1 MLFAKLAGLAAHD
14 ASLGDAVREAAASWR
29 ETGDGDG
36 PTLKKALD
44 DLLRLATATGFN
56 PADYEAMLSR
66 LSVGFSGRQA
76 HSQSAE
82 FEARGVQ
89 RHLAV
94 IAGEMTQLT
103 SEVGSAGTVY
113 LLEAMDSLID
123 QGDLIV
129 LEDAIRSAAAT
140 EHGAKVLGAIV
151 DPQRVDRI
159 ARAAGQSPVSIAAAC
174 GLLEHAGA
182 RGSAAA
188 LLHLADVGDIVA
200 RRRTAELVR
209 RHRENPGAMDEH
221 LKGQETRTLVAL
233 TTLAALLPPEMLL
246 AMALPRLEAV
256 SPADRDAAICAIGAR
271 HGKWPR
277 EMILAGLSSQS
288 SAVASLAIE
297 QAAGMEAAAGLE
309 ILRAYIDGAY
319 GATHAAAI
327 ERAACVMAAGGEAG
341 MHAAAEL
348 LTRLAFVPSQR
359 AATAAGAIAKALT
372 PFKEDKVVGRA
383 LRAMSLSPTRWLGGE
398 QRSKGAA

>member
-1 MLFAKLAGLAAHD
+1 
-14 ASLGDAVREAAASWR
+14 
-29 ETGDGDG
+29 
-36 PTLKKALD
+36 
-44 DLLRLATATGFN
+44 
-56 PADYEAMLSR
+56 MLSR
-66 LSVGFSGRQA
+66 LSVRSSGGQA
-76 HSQSAE
+76 RALPAD

-94 IAGEMTQLT
+94 LAGEMTQLT
-103 SEVGSAGTVY
+103 SDVGSAGTAY

-123 QGDLIV
+123 QGDLV
-129 LEDAIRSAAAT
+129 TLEEALRAAATT

-159 ARAAGQSPVSIAAAC
+159 ARAAARSPESIAAAC

-188 LLHLADVGDIVA
+188 LLHLADVGDTVA

-209 RHRENPGAMDEH
+209 RHRENPGALDEH
-221 LKGQETRTLVAL
+221 LKGQETRTVAAL
-233 TTLAALLPPEMLL
+233 TTLAALLPPEMIL
-246 AMALPRLEAV
+246 AMALPRLDAV
-256 SPADRDAAICAIGAR
+256 GPADRDAAIGAIGAR

-277 EMILAGLSSQS
+277 EMILAGLASQS
-288 SAVASLAIE
+288 SAVASQAIE
-297 QAAGMEAAAGLE
+297 QAAGMEPAAGLE

-327 ERAACVMAAGGEAG
+327 ERAASVMAAGGEAG

-398 QRSKGAA
+398 QRNKGAA

>member
-1 MLFAKLAGLAAHD
+1 M
-14 ASLGDAVREAAASWR
+14 EAAASWR
-29 ETGDGDG
+29 ETGDSDG
-36 PTLKKALD
+36 AALKKALD
-44 DLLRLATATGFN
+44 DLMRLATATGFN
-56 PADYEAMLSR
+56 PADYEAMLSK
-66 LSVGFSGRQA
+66 LSVGYSGRQA
-76 HSQSAE
+76 HAQSAE

-94 IAGEMTQLT
+94 IAGELTQLT
-103 SEVGSAGTVY
+103 SEVGSAGTAF
-113 LLEAMDSLID
+113 LLDAMDNLID
-123 QGDLIV
+123 QGDLV
-129 LEDAIRSAAAT
+129 TLEEALRAAATT
-140 EHGAKVLGAIV
+140 EHGARVLGAIV
-151 DPQRVDRI
+151 DPQRVDRV
-159 ARAAGQSPVSIAAAC
+159 ARAAAQSPGSIAAAC

-209 RHRENPGAMDEH
+209 RHRENTGALDEH

-256 SPADRDAAICAIGAR
+256 SPTDRDAAICAIGAR
-271 HGKWPR
+271 HGTWPR
-277 EMILAGLSSQS
+277 EMILAGLASQS

-319 GATHAAAI
+319 GMTHLAAI
-327 ERAACVMAAGGEAG
+327 ERAASVMAAGGEAG

-348 LTRLAFVPSQR
+348 LTSLAFVPSQR
-359 AATAAGAIAKALT
+359 AATVAGAIAKALT

-383 LRAMSLSPTRWLGGE
+383 LRAMSLSPTRWLGSE
-398 QRSKGAA
+398 QRNKGAA